1 MAAFPDYAKIL
12 LAGFKEEADYG
23 ILRTDMDG
31 GIAKQRPRWTTPIVT
46 RDVNVHVGSIGQK
59 NDFDLWLATDLN
71 GGAGWFDWVD
81 PLDGVTKQARFV
93 SGKVSWTSP
102 GKVWRAAAQMETIG

>member
-1 MAAFPDYAKIL
+1 MASFPQYAKIL
-12 LAGFKEEADYG
+12 LAGFKEEADFG

-46 RDVNVHVGSIGQK
+46 RDVNIHVDSIDQK
-59 NDFDLWLATDLN
+59 NAFDQWVKSELN

-81 PLDGVTKQARFV
+81 PLDGVEKQARFV
-93 SGKVSWTSP
+93 SGKVAWTSP
-102 GKVWRAAAQMETIG
+102 GKVWRAAAQIETVS

>member
-1 MAAFPDYAKIL
+1 MPAFPDYAKIL

-46 RDVNVHVGSIGQK
+46 RDVTVHVESVYLK
-59 NDFDLWLATDLN
+59 NAFDAWLRVDLN
-71 GGAGWFDWVD
+71 GGSDWFDWLD
-81 PLDGVTKQARFV
+81 PLDSVVKQARFV
-93 SGKVSWTSP
+93 SGKLSWSSP
-102 GKVWRAAAQMETIG
+102 GKVWRATGQLETVG